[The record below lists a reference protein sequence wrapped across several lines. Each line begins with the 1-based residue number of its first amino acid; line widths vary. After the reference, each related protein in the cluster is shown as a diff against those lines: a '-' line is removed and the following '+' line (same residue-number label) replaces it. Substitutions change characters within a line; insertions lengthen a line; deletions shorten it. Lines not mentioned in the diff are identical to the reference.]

1 MTFATQTTLVAT
13 TPTQQTGCRLHDQ
26 RRGGR
31 SAQCAADGR
40 GAGHDTAAKPRPH
53 NHQEVIMRN
62 TVAGNDGRL
71 SNLKRSRRLLLTTAL
86 AVLGT
91 LSMTFAPPAHAQEP
105 AQDQAQ
111 VACPANRI
119 CLYEHVNFGGRVAI
133 YATGSADMN
142 RFGPRFN
149 DMTSSIINN
158 TGSRWCAYEHAN
170 YGGQVLVI
178 APRQRRP
185 TLPGWNDRI
194 SSLRRC

>member
-1 MTFATQTTLVAT
+1 
-13 TPTQQTGCRLHDQ
+13 
-26 RRGGR
+26 
-31 SAQCAADGR
+31 
-40 GAGHDTAAKPRPH
+40 
-53 NHQEVIMRN
+53 MRN

-71 SNLKRSRRLLLTTAL
+71 SKLRLSRRLLLTTAL
-86 AVLGT
+86 AVLST
-91 LSMTFAPPAHAQEP
+91 LSMTFASPAQAQEP
-105 AQDQAQ
+105 AQDETQDQAQ

-133 YATGSADMN
+133 YAVGSADMN

-178 APRQRRP
+178 TPRQRRA